1 MKIVMI
7 TEYFPQSKDCEIR
20 GGVEARCF
28 YVARELAKKHKVTVI
43 SALEPNMP
51 REQAFDG
58 IRIIRC
64 GKHQEY
70 RQAGSVKERLSF
82 MKEAYKL
89 GTKLDADLVEGTNF
103 VSYLPAYYIARKK
116 HLPRIAL
123 YNDVWI
129 GKWIYNIGL
138 IQGLMGEILERF
150 ILSRNWSC
158 LIANS
163 RFTLKNLRN
172 YGLEK
177 DRLKLIYSGVDT
189 KKCRSIS
196 VPKEKRPTICCV
208 SRLVEYK
215 KVDILIRAV
224 SSIKNHIENIQ
235 CKIIGIGP
243 EFEKLE
249 GLVKKLNLENNVNFL
264 GFIRSHHDVLK
275 TIKKSHIF
283 CLSSIV
289 EGFGLVVIEAMAC
302 ATPFVCSNI
311 PALKEVTRNGMG
323 GLLFERE
330 NPDDLAKRILHL
342 LEDDH
347 LYRKCIHEG
356 LKLAQ
361 KYDWSNTATK
371 TEMLYHKMRIES
383 PSPTLIK

>member
-7 TEYFPQSKDCEIR
+7 TEYFPQSEDCEIR

-43 SALEPNMP
+43 SALEPDTP

-64 GKHQEY
+64 GKPKEY
-70 RQAGSVKERLSF
+70 RQAGGVKERLSF

-116 HLPRIAL
+116 RLPRIAL

-129 GKWIYNIGL
+129 GKWIHNIGL
-138 IQGLMGEILERF
+138 IQGMIGEILERF
-150 ILSRNWSC
+150 VLSRNWSC

-163 RFTLKNLRN
+163 RFTLKNLRD

-177 DRLKLIYSGVDT
+177 DKLKLIYMGVDT
-189 KKCRSIS
+189 KKCSSIS
-196 VPKEKRPTICCV
+196 IPKEKRPTICCV

-235 CKIIGIGP
+235 CNIIGIGT

-249 GLVKKLNLENNVNFL
+249 GMVQELDLEGNVNFL
-264 GFIRSHHDVLK
+264 GFIKRHEDVLK
-275 TIKKSHIF
+275 TIKKSHVF
-283 CLSSIV
+283 CLPSIV
-289 EGFGLVVIEAMAC
+289 EGFGIVVIEAMAC
-302 ATPFVCSNI
+302 STPYVCSNI
-311 PALKEVTRNGMG
+311 PPLKEVTNNGMG
-323 GLLFERE
+323 GLLFEQE
-330 NPDDLAKRILHL
+330 NPHDLAKKILVL
-342 LEDDH
+342 LKNND
-347 LYRKCIHEG
+347 LYNKCIHEG

-361 KYDWSNTATK
+361 RYDWTNIAK
-371 TEMLYHKMRIES
+371 ETEMFYNKMRNDLS
-383 PSPTLIK
+383 L

>member
-43 SALEPNMP
+43 SALEPDMP

-64 GKHQEY
+64 GKPKEY
-70 RQAGSVKERLSF
+70 RQAGGVKERLSF

-116 HLPRIAL
+116 RLPRIAL

-129 GKWIYNIGL
+129 GKWIHNIGL
-138 IQGLMGEILERF
+138 IQGMMGEILERF
-150 ILSRNWSC
+150 VLSRNWSC
-158 LIANS
+158 VIANS

-177 DRLKLIYSGVDT
+177 DRLKLIYMGVDT

-196 VPKEKRPTICCV
+196 VPKEKKPTICCV

-235 CKIIGIGP
+235 CNIIGLGP
-243 EFEKLE
+243 EFKKLE

-275 TIKKSHIF
+275 IIKKSRIF
-283 CLSSIV
+283 CLPSIV
-289 EGFGLVVIEAMAC
+289 EGFGIVVIEAMAC
-302 ATPFVCSNI
+302 STPYVCSNI
-311 PALKEVTRNGMG
+311 PPLSEVTDNGVG

-330 NPDDLAKRILHL
+330 NPDDLTKKILVL
-342 LEDDH
+342 LKDND
-347 LYRKCIHEG
+347 LYNKCIHQG

-361 KYDWSNTATK
+361 RHDWSNIAK
-371 TEMLYHKMRIES
+371 ETELFYEVVRNRS
-383 PSPTLIK
+383 LS

>member
-43 SALEPNMP
+43 SALEPDMP
-51 REQAFDG
+51 REQTFDG

-70 RQAGSVKERLSF
+70 RQAGGIKERLSF

-89 GTKLDADLVEGTNF
+89 GSKLDADLIEGTNF
-103 VSYLPAYYIARKK
+103 ISYLPAYYIARKK
-116 HLPRIAL
+116 HLPCTAL
-123 YNDVWI
+123 YNDVWV
-129 GKWIYNIGL
+129 GKWIHNVGL
-138 IQGLMGEILERF
+138 IQGIMGEILERF
-150 ILSRNWSC
+150 ILSRNWSY

-163 RFTLKNLRN
+163 RFTLKNLLN

-177 DRLKLIYSGVDT
+177 DRLKLIYSGVDIR
-189 KKCRSIS
+189 KCHSIRVS
-196 VPKEKRPTICCV
+196 KEKGPTICCV

-235 CKIIGIGP
+235 CNIIGIGP
-243 EFEKLE
+243 ELRRLE
-249 GLVKKLNLENNVNFL
+249 GMVKELDLKSNVSFL
-264 GFIRSHHDVLK
+264 GFIKKHEDVLK
-275 TIKKSHIF
+275 IIKKSHVLCF
-283 CLSSIV
+283 PSTV
-289 EGFGLVVIEAMAC
+289 EGFGLVTIEAMAC
-302 ATPFVCSNI
+302 STPYVCSNI
-311 PALKEVTRNGMG
+311 PPLNEVTDNGMG
-323 GLLFERE
+323 GLLSEPE
-330 NPDDLAKRILHL
+330 NPDDFAQKILL
-342 LEDDH
+342 LLQDDD
-347 LYRKCIHEG
+347 LYHKCIHEG

-361 KYDWSNTATK
+361 RYDWSSIARE
-371 TEMLYHKMRIES
+371 TELFYEVVRNR
-383 PSPTLIK
+383 PLP

>member
-7 TEYFPQSKDCEIR
+7 TEYFPRSKDCEIR

-43 SALEPNMP
+43 SALEPDMP

-64 GKHQEY
+64 GKPKEY
-70 RQAGSVKERLSF
+70 RQAGGVKERLSF

-116 HLPRIAL
+116 RLPGIAL

-129 GKWIYNIGL
+129 GKWIHNIGL
-138 IQGLMGEILERF
+138 IQGMMGEILERF
-150 ILSRNWSC
+150 VLSRNWSC
-158 LIANS
+158 VIANS

-177 DRLKLIYSGVDT
+177 DRLKLIYMGVDT
-189 KKCRSIS
+189 KKCSGIS

-235 CKIIGIGP
+235 CNIIGIGP

-249 GLVKKLNLENNVNFL
+249 GLVKKLNLENYVNFL

-275 TIKKSHIF
+275 IIKKSRIF
-283 CLSSIV
+283 CLPSIV
-289 EGFGLVVIEAMAC
+289 EGFGIVVIEAMAC
-302 ATPFVCSNI
+302 STPYVCSNI
-311 PALKEVTRNGMG
+311 PPLSEVTDNGVG

-330 NPDDLAKRILHL
+330 NPDDLTKKILVL
-342 LEDDH
+342 LKDND
-347 LYRKCIHEG
+347 LYNKCIHEG

-361 KYDWSNTATK
+361 RYDWTNIARE
-371 TEMLYHKMRIES
+371 TEMLYNGMGNDLS
-383 PSPTLIK
+383 L